1 MKLVRKSFGL
11 PIKRAERD
19 PFVQSIASNLVKAVS
34 SSIVCLVSRYFLYS
48 VRPVLTKPGS
58 RLDSKGKAAP

>member
-19 PFVQSIASNLVKAVS
+19 PLVQSIASNLVKPVS

-58 RLDSKGKAAP
+58 QLDSKGKAAP